1 MLQLLV
7 GRLDLQHAEAK
18 TMIPHRSVVPGQPP
32 VDVDVDD
39 WALLHVTNPAGVP
52 GVVET
57 SRIALGAECCRIELY
72 GTNGSIVC
80 DLHHE
85 LEPRVQTFGPAPAVA
100 EPPSLQ
106 YLPPARLSLG
116 AFIDAHQA
124 SLYHFLLRC
133 AGTDP
138 TPGWAPRFADSLEAE
153 RLVYE
158 ALAR

>member
-1 MLQLLV
+1 
-7 GRLDLQHAEAK
+7 
-18 TMIPHRSVVPGQPP
+18 
-32 VDVDVDD
+32 
-39 WALLHVTNPAGVP
+39 LLHVTNPAGVP

-85 LEPRVQTFGPAPAVA
+85 LEPRVQTFRPGPAVA
-100 EPPSLQ
+100 APAMLQ

-116 AFIDAHQA
+116 SFMDAHQA
-124 SLYHFLLRC
+124 SLYHFMLRC
-133 AGTDP
+133 AGSDP
-138 TPGWAPRFADSLEAE
+138 TPGWAPRFTDSLAAE